1 MCLSLKGKKNELV
14 PLDWLFF
21 IKKGLIFWVCLFFA
35 VFELIKLYV
44 DYDDTEIYG
53 KIFKYSL
60 IYMTKFVLLCVGC
73 ALLFKDE
80 EYIPQGNKNPLL
92 DMRS

>member
-1 MCLSLKGKKNELV
+1 M
-14 PLDWLFF
+14 
-21 IKKGLIFWVCLFFA
+21 
-35 VFELIKLYV
+35 YV

-60 IYMTKFVLLCVGC
+60 IYMTNFVLLCVGD

>member
-1 MCLSLKGKKNELV
+1 M
-14 PLDWLFF
+14 
-21 IKKGLIFWVCLFFA
+21 
-35 VFELIKLYV
+35 YV

-60 IYMTKFVLLCVGC
+60 IYMTNFVLLCVGD

-92 DMRS
+92 DERGYPIALVQRRHPCRPAIAPPR